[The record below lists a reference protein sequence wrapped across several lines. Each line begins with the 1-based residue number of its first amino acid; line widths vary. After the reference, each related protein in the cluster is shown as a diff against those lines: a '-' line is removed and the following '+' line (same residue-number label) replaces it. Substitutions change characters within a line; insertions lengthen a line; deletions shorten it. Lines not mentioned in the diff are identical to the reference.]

1 MTQPAG
7 IAARYLA
14 LGDSYTIGE
23 GVAAEARWPN
33 QLVAALRARGL
44 AIAGPELVAR
54 SGWTCDELSAG
65 IDAASP
71 AGRFALVSL
80 LIGVNDQFRGASAA
94 EYASRFAPL
103 LARAVALA
111 GGRAGRV
118 IVVSLPDW
126 GVTPFAEGRDRA
138 AIATAIDAFN
148 AVNRAEASRAG
159 VRYVDVT
166 ASSRRAAGDE
176 TRVTSDGLHPS
187 AAMYADWV
195 RLVLPPAATIV
206 GG

>member
-1 MTQPAG
+1 MTPPAG
-7 IAARYLA
+7 IAPRYLA

-23 GVAAEARWPN
+23 GVTADARWPS

-44 AIAGPELVAR
+44 AVADPELVAR
-54 SGWTCDELSAG
+54 SGWTCDELSHG
-65 IDAASP
+65 IDAAMP

-80 LIGVNDQFRGASAA
+80 LIGVNDQYRGASAA

-111 GGRAGRV
+111 GGHAERV
-118 IVVSLPDW
+118 MVVSLPDW
-126 GVTPFAEGRDRA
+126 GVTPFAAGRDRA

-148 AVNRAEASRAG
+148 AVNRAAASRAG
-159 VRYVDVT
+159 ARYVDVT
-166 ASSRRAAGDE
+166 LSSRRAAGDE
-176 TRVTSDGLHPS
+176 TRLTSDGLHPS

-206 GG
+206 GQ